1 VTVYL
6 NLIRPDRLVG
16 LAREQSRP
24 VNRALGTAVLQLF
37 ALLLI
42 CLVVWLQL
50 AGPPERVA
58 YLDLRQDAGA
68 ASETSPVLNPA
79 EPEVAP
85 LAPPVTA
92 EAPQATAAANT
103 PGTAAAPS
111 VATATALQSPGNGLA
126 PAPDPAIVRNTATG
140 PLPMVAS
147 DGRSALRVYARPFAG
162 PPGSPR
168 IAIVVASLGLR
179 ETYSQAAI
187 RTLPPDVTLAFTPYA
202 GNLATWLATARSNGH
217 ETLMGVPMEPLGYP
231 GNDPGPQ
238 TLLASLGTT
247 ENIRRLDW
255 ALSRAAGYVG
265 VLPLMGSGF
274 TANEKAL
281 KPVIEALKERGLML
295 LDTRAS
301 TQSLAGRIS
310 AAAGLPASAATLT
323 LDSKPTREAV
333 EQRLADL
340 ERAARARGSA
350 VGITFEGAPVV
361 LEAISAWAAG
371 LGQRGIVLAPI
382 SALASRAGP

>member
-1 VTVYL
+1 MTAYL
-6 NLIRPDRLVG
+6 NLIRPDRLFG
-16 LAREQSRP
+16 LATAQLRP
-24 VNRALGTAVLQLF
+24 AKRASGTPVVLLS

-42 CLVVWLQL
+42 CLAAWLQL

-58 YLDLRQDAGA
+58 YLDLRPDAGSA
-68 ASETSPVLNPA
+68 AATSPPLDPA
-79 EPEVAP
+79 EPEAAA
-85 LAPPVTA
+85 LAPA
-92 EAPQATAAANT
+92 EITQAPPTPGAAATAALAEPVT
-103 PGTAAAPS
+103 
-111 VATATALQSPGNGLA
+111 TALQPPNSALP

-147 DGRSALRVYARPFAG
+147 DGRSALGVYARPFVA
-162 PPGSPR
+162 PPVPAPR

-179 ETYSQAAI
+179 EAYSQAAI

-231 GNDPGPQ
+231 ANDPGPQ
-238 TLLASLGTT
+238 TLLVSLGTS
-247 ENIRRLDW
+247 ENIHRLDW

-274 TANEKAL
+274 TTNEKAL
-281 KPVIEALKERGLML
+281 GPVIEALKERGLML

-301 TQSLAGRIS
+301 TQSLVGRLTS
-310 AAAGLPASAATLT
+310 AAGLPAAAATLT
-323 LDSKPTREAV
+323 LDSKPSREAV
-333 EQRLADL
+333 ELRLADL

-350 VGITFEGAPVV
+350 IGITFDGAPVV
-361 LEAISAWAAG
+361 LETISAWAAG
-371 LGQRGIVLAPI
+371 LGQRGIVLAPV
-382 SALASRAGP
+382 SALASRQAP

>member
-1 VTVYL
+1 MTAYL
-6 NLIRPDRLVG
+6 NLIRPDRLSG
-16 LAREQSRP
+16 LALGQSR
-24 VNRALGTAVLQLF
+24 LTARTATVGVLLV
-37 ALLLI
+37 LLL
-42 CLVVWLQL
+42 CLIVWLQL

-58 YLDLRQDAGA
+58 YLDLRPGPADILT
-68 ASETSPVLNPA
+68 TSPILEVP
-79 EPEVAP
+79 PPDVAP
-85 LAPPVTA
+85 SGAQAHSVTPAP
-92 EAPQATAAANT
+92 EATA
-103 PGTAAAPS
+103 PS
-111 VATATALQSPGNGLA
+111 ALATIPLPPPGLA
-126 PAPDPAIVRNTATG
+126 LPAADPAIMRNTTAG
-140 PLPMVAS
+140 PLPMIAG
-147 DGRSALRVYARPFAG
+147 DGRSAFQVYARPFTG
-162 PPGSPR
+162 QPGVPR

-179 ETYSQAAI
+179 EAYSQAAI

-202 GNLATWLATARSNGH
+202 GNLATWLATARGNGH
-217 ETLMGVPMEPLGYP
+217 EILMGVPMEPLGYP

-310 AAAGLPASAATLT
+310 AAAGLPAAAATLT

-361 LEAISAWAAG
+361 LEVISAWAAG